1 MQERHTSRLGKYMV
15 VSLVAGIIAGVLINS
30 FITDQSVVN
39 NIFEN
44 CNVISSVFIRLIK
57 MIVSPLIFFAL
68 VSGIWSL
75 NDHSLFGRLFMRSML
90 LFVIFGFLSLLTGMI
105 FAGVLQPGVHLMSV
119 FAKNLTNVQH
129 NPAVHLANTEG
140 FSLKSL
146 VDEIISSSIVDSFA
160 HNKMIQ
166 IVVFG
171 VFAGVAGIALGEQ
184 LAPVVKFS
192 NAINLMLFKITSY
205 IMYYAPIAVF
215 TSIMGVVGHNGLSV
229 LSSYLVYMAE
239 FFLGLGIIWLI
250 LIIAGSCIVGLSP
263 TIRLIKAV
271 ASPVLLSFVS
281 SSSEVSY
288 PLVVEKL
295 TEYGIAPKIT
305 NCVLTLGYSFNLIG
319 SMFNCSFATL
329 FLIQLYG
336 FHMTI
341 AQQVGMLL
349 LLMVTSKGIAGIP
362 RVSLVIVA
370 TTLVAYGYSDAG
382 IMILLPVDS
391 FLDMGRSATN
401 VFSNAMN
408 VLIVNKWENKR
419 SHLN

>member
-1 MQERHTSRLGKYMV
+1 MQEKQTSRLGKYMV
-15 VSLVAGIIAGVLINS
+15 IALCTGIIAGIIVNS
-30 FITDQSVVN
+30 FIVDHTLVDA
-39 NIFEN
+39 IFDN
-44 CNVISSVFIRLIK
+44 CNIISSIFIRLIK

-75 NDHSLFGRLFMRSML
+75 NDHSLFGRLFIRSML
-90 LFVIFGFLSLLTGMI
+90 LFVVFGFLSLLTGMI
-105 FAGVLQPGVHLMSV
+105 FADILQPGIELMPV
-119 FAKNLTNVQH
+119 FAKNLANVQH
-129 NPAVHLANTEG
+129 ASTVHLANSEG

-146 VDEIISSSIVDSFA
+146 VDEIISNSIVDSFA

-166 IVVFG
+166 IVLFG
-171 VFAGVAGIALGEQ
+171 VLAGIAGISLGEK
-184 LAPVVKFS
+184 LSPVIKFS
-192 NAINLMLFKITSY
+192 NAISLMLFKITNY

-215 TSIMGVVGHNGLSV
+215 ASIMGVVGHNGISI
-229 LSSYLVYMAE
+229 LSSYLLYMAE
-239 FFLGLGIIWLI
+239 FFAGLGVIWFI
-250 LIIAGSCIVGLSP
+250 LIIAGSVIVGFAP
-263 TIRLIKAV
+263 TMKLMKAI
-271 ASPVLLSFVS
+271 AAPVLLSFVS

-288 PLVVEKL
+288 PLVVEKI

-336 FHMTI
+336 YHMSI

-349 LLMVTSKGIAGIP
+349 LLMITSKGIAGIP

-382 IMILLPVDS
+382 IIILLPIDS

-408 VLIVNKWENKR
+408 VLLVNKWENRKKI
-419 SHLN
+419 